1 MKREKLSILGIGP
14 IYVGIIII
22 ITNILVFLQNKG
34 YFKSGIVL
42 FLKIPFM
49 IIGIACMLVGI
60 VLWVSAVFQ
69 SKISRNIKEM
79 KLVTTGVFAF
89 VRNPIY
95 SAFMFCCWGAS
106 FISNNLYFLFTI
118 PFYWGL
124 LTVLVKKTEEV
135 WLKEIFGEEYI
146 AYCKRVNRC
155 IPWLSR
161 NKK

>member
-1 MKREKLSILGIGP
+1 
-14 IYVGIIII
+14 
-22 ITNILVFLQNKG
+22 
-34 YFKSGIVL
+34 
-42 FLKIPFM
+42 
-49 IIGIACMLVGI
+49 
-60 VLWVSAVFQ
+60 
-69 SKISRNIKEM
+69 M

-118 PFYWGL
+118 PLYWGL

-135 WLKEIFGEEYI
+135 WLKEIFGAEYI

-161 NKK
+161 HKN

>member
-34 YFKSGIVL
+34 YFKSEIVP

-118 PFYWGL
+118 PLYWGL

-135 WLKEIFGEEYI
+135 WLKEIFGDEYI

>member
-22 ITNILVFLQNKG
+22 ITN
-34 YFKSGIVL
+34 
-42 FLKIPFM
+42 
-49 IIGIACMLVGI
+49 
-60 VLWVSAVFQ
+60 
-69 SKISRNIKEM
+69 
-79 KLVTTGVFAF
+79 
-89 VRNPIY
+89 
-95 SAFMFCCWGAS
+95 
-106 FISNNLYFLFTI
+106 NLYFLFTI

-124 LTVLVKKTEEV
+124 LTVLIKKTEEV

-161 NKK
+161 HTK

>member
-22 ITNILVFLQNKG
+22 ITNILVFLQNKW
-34 YFKSGIVL
+34 YYKSGIFT

-95 SAFMFCCWGAS
+95 SAFMFCC
-106 FISNNLYFLFTI
+106 
-118 PFYWGL
+118 
-124 LTVLVKKTEEV
+124 
-135 WLKEIFGEEYI
+135 
-146 AYCKRVNRC
+146 
-155 IPWLSR
+155 
-161 NKK
+161 

>member
-22 ITNILVFLQNKG
+22 LTNILVFLQNKG
-34 YFKSGIVL
+34 YFKSGIVT

-49 IIGIACMLVGI
+49 IIGIVCMLVGI

-69 SKISRNIKEM
+69 SKISRNVKEM

-118 PFYWGL
+118 PLYWGL

-135 WLKEIFGEEYI
+135 WLKEIFGDEYI

-161 NKK
+161 HTK

>member
-22 ITNILVFLQNKG
+22 LTNILVFLQNKG
-34 YFKSGIVL
+34 YFKSGIVP
-42 FLKIPFM
+42 FFKIPFM
-49 IIGIACMLVGI
+49 IIGIVCMLVGI

-118 PFYWGL
+118 PLYWGL

-161 NKK
+161 HTK

>member
-22 ITNILVFLQNKG
+22 LTNILVFLQNKG
-34 YFKSGIVL
+34 YFKSGIVP
-42 FLKIPFM
+42 FFKIPFM
-49 IIGIACMLVGI
+49 IIGIVCMLVGI

-118 PFYWGL
+118 PLYWGL

-155 IPWLSR
+155 IPWLSIHT
-161 NKK
+161 K